1 MIHGMWG
8 GSWCWDNYKD
18 FLEKKGYH
26 CITTTLRHHDM
37 DHVDRPDTKLGT
49 TSLLDYA
56 KDLEQEILQLD
67 MKPIVMGHSMGGLLA
82 QILGSRDLTKA
93 LVMLTPAPPYGII
106 SIRPSVI
113 KSFWSILTKW
123 GFWKTPHH
131 QTFDEAV
138 YSLLHLMPE
147 DQQKIIFDKFVCE
160 SGRAATEIGFWFLD
174 PKKASYVD
182 ASKVKCPVLVI
193 SGSEDRITP
202 AVITEKIA
210 KKYKPLSTY
219 KSFANHAHWV
229 IGEPG
234 WMEISDYVSEWLISS
249 TTSSNNPPYS

>member
-26 CITTTLRHHDM
+26 CVTATLRHHDT
-37 DHVDRPDTKLGT
+37 DPEDRPDTKLGT

-56 KDLEQEILQLD
+56 KDLEQEILQLES
-67 MKPIVMGHSMGGLLA
+67 KPIVMGHSMGGLLA
-82 QILGSRDLTKA
+82 QILGSRDLTEA
-93 LVMLTPAPPYGII
+93 LVLLTPASPCGIL

-193 SGSEDRITP
+193 SGSKDRITP

-234 WMEISDYVSEWLISS
+234 WQEIAGYVSEWLIST

>member
-1 MIHGMWG
+1 MWG

-26 CITTTLRHHDM
+26 CVTATLRHHDT
-37 DHVDRPDTKLGT
+37 DPEDRPDTKLGT

-56 KDLEQEILQLD
+56 KDLEQEILQLES
-67 MKPIVMGHSMGGLLA
+67 KPIVMGHSMGGLLA
-82 QILGSRDLTKA
+82 QILGSRDLTEA
-93 LVMLTPAPPYGII
+93 LVLLTPASPCGIL

-193 SGSEDRITP
+193 SGSKDRITP

-234 WMEISDYVSEWLISS
+234 WQEIAGYVSEWLIST